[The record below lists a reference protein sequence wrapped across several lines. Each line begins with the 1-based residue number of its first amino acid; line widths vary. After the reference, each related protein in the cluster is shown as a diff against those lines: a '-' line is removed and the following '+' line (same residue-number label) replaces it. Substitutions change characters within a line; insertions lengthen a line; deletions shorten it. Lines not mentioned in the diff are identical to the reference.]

1 LCGGP
6 LDIPEKLLRNAMSR
20 RITFV
25 VPHLSISGG
34 HRIVVTYA
42 EGLANRGHD
51 VTVVHG
57 RLPSF
62 QARFAARFFPRSAH
76 VHRLAANVRVI
87 PAHGKVADIA
97 KFLPDADAVIA
108 TWWETV
114 EAVNEAPPS
123 KGRKFHLL
131 QGHEVFPYLPARSAD
146 VHRLPFHKIAVSG
159 WLMNLMRETY
169 GSTDV
174 SLVMNPVDIDRFR
187 STERRRLQVPTVG
200 TVFGITPVKNSTMAF
215 EAVRLAREQIPDLRL
230 VAFGAD
236 ALPSNFQNLSYA
248 EYQERPAQ
256 ETIPD
261 LYRSADFW
269 LFTSTE
275 EGFGLPI
282 LEAMAVGTPVIA
294 TPAGAAPDLVSEKT
308 GALVGL
314 DPAEMARA
322 IVRLF
327 SEPEDKWI
335 EMSRACRSTAETH
348 DVESAVSEFEAIVCG

>member
-1 LCGGP
+1 
-6 LDIPEKLLRNAMSR
+6 
-20 RITFV
+20 
-25 VPHLSISGG
+25 
-34 HRIVVTYA
+34 
-42 EGLANRGHD
+42 
-51 VTVVHG
+51 
-57 RLPSF
+57 
-62 QARFAARFFPRSAH
+62 
-76 VHRLAANVRVI
+76 
-87 PAHGKVADIA
+87 VADIG
-97 KFLPDADAVIA
+97 KSLPEADAVIA

-114 EAVNEAPPS
+114 EAVNQAPPS

-159 WLMNLMRETY
+159 WLMNLMRENY

-174 SLVMNPVDIDRFR
+174 SLVVNPVDTDRFGWV
-187 STERRRLQVPTVG
+187 ERQRAQVPTVG
-200 TVFGITPVKNSTMAF
+200 TVFGVTPVKNSAMAF

-236 ALPSNFQNLSYA
+236 ALPSDFQSLPFV
-248 EYQERPAQ
+248 EYHERPAQ
-256 ETIPD
+256 EAIPD
-261 LYRSADFW
+261 VYRSADFW

-294 TPAGAAPDLVSEKT
+294 TPAGAAPDLVTEKT
-308 GALVGL
+308 GALVSL

-327 SEPEDKWI
+327 SEPEEKWF
-335 EMSRACRSTAETH
+335 EMSRESRSTAEAH